1 MTSSEEKRLL
11 LSEAMGFLDDD
22 LIAEAHGEA
31 VGKSLDVILR
41 QKLMK
46 NIGLVACIVLL
57 TICIPRFAQLN
68 YLEAD
73 GNTATPPQ
81 NEAVG
86 NSKEDFE
93 GVWDGAN
100 DVLSGN
106 TYGDPE
112 QFNGVGCVVQ
122 GTYGSLSFVSMT
134 DSTITLRMTLT
145 QDAKTPI
152 YIYFYDYAGVNAT
165 TQPNYTNNGV
175 VIRGGR
181 LKVTVNGEAIDDSL
195 PTTAGTYDIV
205 VDFSSLLKDDIPMR
219 PEFRVTGFPKLIL

>member
-1 MTSSEEKRLL
+1 MTSLEEKRLL

-31 VGKSLDVILR
+31 VGKSLDKVLHQR
-41 QKLMK
+41 LMK
-46 NIGLVACIVLL
+46 NIGLVACIVLIAL
-57 TICIPRFAQLN
+57 CIPRLAQWSGM
-68 YLEAD
+68 EVSGDMA
-73 GNTATPPQ
+73 PPQ
-81 NEAVG
+81 NEEVG
-86 NSKEDFE
+86 NSKNDFE
-93 GVWDGAN
+93 GVFDGAG
-100 DVLSGN
+100 DVLNGN